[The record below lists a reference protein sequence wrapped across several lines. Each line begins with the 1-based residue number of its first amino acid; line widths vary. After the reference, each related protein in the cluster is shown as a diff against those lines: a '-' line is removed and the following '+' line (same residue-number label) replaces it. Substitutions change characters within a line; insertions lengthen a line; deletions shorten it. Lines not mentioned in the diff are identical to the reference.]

1 MVSSLGL
8 IISVIAVIVGVF
20 VFLYFVPINLWITAI
35 FSGVRVGLLE
45 LIFMRIRKVPPSIIV
60 NQMITATKAGLTL
73 EDEVS
78 KIKRQMKSSD
88 RRIIWQVGTSP

>member
-1 MVSSLGL
+1 MVNSLGL

-45 LIFMRIRKVPPSIIV
+45 LIFMRIRKVPPSIWYFHACCFRCIMDV
-60 NQMITATKAGLTL
+60 FLNDSHMT
-73 EDEVS
+73 
-78 KIKRQMKSSD
+78 SSD
-88 RRIIWQVGTSP
+88 FHEKIMPKT